1 MALPSC
7 AAVCGRRYSV
17 EHQTTVHPCGAGA
30 APTVRHT
37 GQSADLRQLSQP
49 HRVAAQ
55 FFSAKVNALA
65 ALTATVNVGVDA
77 AVADKWT
84 LDLSAYWNP
93 VNSDSFSCRLYAA
106 QIGTKRW
113 LYEAFVGHFIGS
125 QLTYGNYLYGG
136 SRRYY
141 KGGMAG
147 LGFSYGYAWLLSKR
161 WNVTAEIGIGVF
173 YMKDTR
179 RDRIPPEYESIFI
192 HHYKRWVV
200 GPSRAEISF
209 NYLF

>member
-1 MALPSC
+1 MPQILSAVFGSRLPKNYNHEKKTHHHLNALPAGFVGQASSGRS
-7 AAVCGRRYSV
+7 AVFQRQSQRVGRT
-17 EHQTTVHPCGAGA
+17 H
-30 APTVRHT
+30 
-37 GQSADLRQLSQP
+37 RQ
-49 HRVAAQ
+49 R
-55 FFSAKVNALA
+55 
-65 ALTATVNVGVDA
+65 VNVGVDA

>member
-1 MALPSC
+1 MKKQQTIIIALCLMTLCCIP
-7 AAVCGRRYSV
+7 RR
-17 EHQTTVHPCGAGA
+17 A
-30 APTVRHT
+30 
-37 GQSADLRQLSQP
+37 
-49 HRVAAQ
+49 AAQ

-106 QIGTKRW
+106 QIGTKHW

-192 HHYKRWVV
+192 HHYKRWIV

>member
-1 MALPSC
+1 MKK
-7 AAVCGRRYSV
+7 
-17 EHQTTVHPCGAGA
+17 
-30 APTVRHT
+30 RHIIILSLCLLAFW
-37 GQSADLRQLSQP
+37 GKPQLA
-49 HRVAAQ
+49 AAQ

-65 ALTATVNVGVDA
+65 ALTATVNVGV
-77 AVADKWT
+77 VAGRRRT
-84 LDLSAYWNP
+84 SGR
-93 VNSDSFSCRLYAA
+93 STFRLLESHKLRFVQLVGYMARRS
-106 QIGTKRW
+106 GTKRW
-113 LYEAFVGHFIGS
+113 LLRAFVGHFIGG

-192 HHYKRWVV
+192 HHYKRW
-200 GPSRAEISF
+200 
-209 NYLF
+209 L

>member
-1 MALPSC
+1 MRPTICTGERGLVDMAIFPAPRFFSRRVPYHHLSAQQIITAMPQILSAVFGSRLPKNYNHEKKTHHHLNALP
-7 AAVCGRRYSV
+7 
-17 EHQTTVHPCGAGA
+17 
-30 APTVRHT
+30 T
-37 GQSADLRQLSQP
+37 G
-49 HRVAAQ
+49 
-55 FFSAKVNALA
+55 
-65 ALTATVNVGVDA
+65 
-77 AVADKWT
+77 
-84 LDLSAYWNP
+84 
-93 VNSDSFSCRLYAA
+93 
-106 QIGTKRW
+106 
-113 LYEAFVGHFIGS
+113 FVGQAPSGRSAVFQRQSKRVGRTHRNGERRSGCRRRGQVDVRPFR
-125 QLTYGNYLYGG
+125 LYGG

>member
-1 MALPSC
+1 MKTKNLIFLLAS
-7 AAVCGRRYSV
+7 AAVLATNPQR
-17 EHQTTVHPCGAGA
+17 A
-30 APTVRHT
+30 
-37 GQSADLRQLSQP
+37 
-49 HRVAAQ
+49 AAQ

-65 ALTATVNVGVDA
+65 ALTGTVNVGLDA

-84 LDLSAYWNP
+84 LDISGYWNP
-93 VNSDSFSCRLYAA
+93 INSDSFSCRLYAA
-106 QIGTKRW
+106 QVGAKRW
-113 LYEAFVGHFIGS
+113 LYEAFVGHFIGG

-141 KGGMAG
+141 KCHMGG

-161 WNVTAEIGIGVF
+161 WNITAEIGIGIY

-179 RDRIPPEYESIFI
+179 RDRMLPEYESIFI
-192 HHYKRWVV
+192 HHYKRWVI
-200 GPSRAEISF
+200 GPSRAEVSF

>member
-1 MALPSC
+1 MKKRHIITLMRCLLALW
-7 AAVCGRRYSV
+7 GK
-17 EHQTTVHPCGAGA
+17 
-30 APTVRHT
+30 
-37 GQSADLRQLSQP
+37 P

-113 LYEAFVGHFIGS
+113 RYEPLVGQILGS
-125 QLTYGNYLYGG
+125 QRPSVNYLYGG

-141 KGGMAG
+141 NGGMAG
-147 LGFSYGYAWLLSKR
+147 L
-161 WNVTAEIGIGVF
+161 
-173 YMKDTR
+173 
-179 RDRIPPEYESIFI
+179 
-192 HHYKRWVV
+192 
-200 GPSRAEISF
+200 
-209 NYLF
+209 

>member
-1 MALPSC
+1 MPQILSAVFGSRLPKNYNHEKKTHHHLNALPTGFVGQAPSGRS
-7 AAVCGRRYSV
+7 AVFQRQSKRVGRTHRNGERRSGCRRRGQV
-17 EHQTTVHPCGAGA
+17 D
-30 APTVRHT
+30 VRPFRLLE
-37 GQSADLRQLSQP
+37 SRKLRFVQ
-49 HRVAAQ
+49 
-55 FFSAKVNALA
+55 
-65 ALTATVNVGVDA
+65 
-77 AVADKWT
+77 
-84 LDLSAYWNP
+84 
-93 VNSDSFSCRLYAA
+93 CRLYAA

>member
-1 MALPSC
+1 MKK
-7 AAVCGRRYSV
+7 
-17 EHQTTVHPCGAGA
+17 
-30 APTVRHT
+30 RHIIILSLCLLAFW
-37 GQSADLRQLSQP
+37 GKPQLA
-49 HRVAAQ
+49 AAQ

-65 ALTATVNVGVDA
+65 ALTGNGERRSGCRRRGQVDA
-77 AVADKWT
+77 RRFRLLESHKLRFVQ
-84 LDLSAYWNP
+84 LSAICRADRHETLALRSVRGPFHRRPANLWKLP
-93 VNSDSFSCRLYAA
+93 V
-106 QIGTKRW
+106 
-113 LYEAFVGHFIGS
+113 
-125 QLTYGNYLYGG
+125 
-136 SRRYY
+136 RRFPTLLQRRH
-141 KGGMAG
+141 GR

>member
-1 MALPSC
+1 MGHTSS
-7 AAVCGRRYSV
+7 GR
-17 EHQTTVHPCGAGA
+17 
-30 APTVRHT
+30 
-37 GQSADLRQLSQP
+37 L
-49 HRVAAQ
+49 
-55 FFSAKVNALA
+55 
-65 ALTATVNVGVDA
+65 DA

-84 LDLSAYWNP
+84 LDVSGYWNP
-93 VNSDSFSCRLYAA
+93 INSDSFSCRLYAA

-113 LYEAFVGHFIGS
+113 LYEAFVGHFISG

-136 SRRYY
+136 SRHYY
-141 KGGMAG
+141 KGNMAG

-161 WNVTAEIGIGVF
+161 WNITAEIGVGVF

-179 RDRIPPEYESIFI
+179 RDRTLPEYESIII

-200 GPSRAEISF
+200 GPSRAEVSF

>member
-1 MALPSC
+1 MKK
-7 AAVCGRRYSV
+7 
-17 EHQTTVHPCGAGA
+17 
-30 APTVRHT
+30 RHIIILSLCLLAFW
-37 GQSADLRQLSQP
+37 GKPQLA
-49 HRVAAQ
+49 AAQ

-93 VNSDSFSCRLYAA
+93 INSDSFSCRLYAA

-113 LYEAFVGHFIGS
+113 LYEAFVGHFIGG

-161 WNVTAEIGIGVF
+161 WNITAEIGIGVF

>member
-1 MALPSC
+1 MKKRHIIILSLCLLALW
-7 AAVCGRRYSV
+7 GK
-17 EHQTTVHPCGAGA
+17 
-30 APTVRHT
+30 
-37 GQSADLRQLSQP
+37 P
-49 HRVAAQ
+49 HRAAAQ

-65 ALTATVNVGVDA
+65 ALTGTVNVGLDA

-84 LDLSAYWNP
+84 LDVSGYWNP
-93 VNSDSFSCRLYAA
+93 INTNSFSCRLYAA

-113 LYEAFVGHFIGS
+113 LYEAFVGHFIGG

-141 KGGMAG
+141 KGHMGG

-161 WNVTAEIGIGVF
+161 WNITAEIGIGV
-173 YMKDTR
+173 YRMTDTR
-179 RDRIPPEYESIFI
+179 RDRTPPEYEPIFI

>member
-1 MALPSC
+1 MPQILSAVFGSRLPKNYNHEKKTHHHLNALPTGFVGQAPSGRS
-7 AAVCGRRYSV
+7 AVFQRQSKRVGR
-17 EHQTTVHPCGAGA
+17 T
-30 APTVRHT
+30 
-37 GQSADLRQLSQP
+37 
-49 HRVAAQ
+49 HRNGERR
-55 FFSAKVNALA
+55 S
-65 ALTATVNVGVDA
+65 G
-77 AVADKWT
+77 
-84 LDLSAYWNP
+84 WNP
-93 VNSDSFSCRLYAA
+93 VISDSFSCRLYAA

>member
-1 MALPSC
+1 MEKKTHHHLNALPTGFVGQAPSGRS
-7 AAVCGRRYSV
+7 AVFQRQSKRIGRTHRNGERRSG
-17 EHQTTVHPCGAGA
+17 C
-30 APTVRHT
+30 RRR
-37 GQSADLRQLSQP
+37 GQ
-49 HRVAAQ
+49 
-55 FFSAKVNALA
+55 
-65 ALTATVNVGVDA
+65 VDA
-77 AVADKWT
+77 RRFRLLESHKLRFVQ
-84 LDLSAYWNP
+84 L
-93 VNSDSFSCRLYAA
+93 RLYAA

-161 WNVTAEIGIGVF
+161 WNVTAEIGVGVF

-179 RDRIPPEYESIFI
+179 RDRTLPEYESIII

-200 GPSRAEISF
+200 GPSRAEVSF

>member
-1 MALPSC
+1 MKK
-7 AAVCGRRYSV
+7 
-17 EHQTTVHPCGAGA
+17 
-30 APTVRHT
+30 RHIIILSLCLLAFW
-37 GQSADLRQLSQP
+37 GKPQLA
-49 HRVAAQ
+49 AAQ

-84 LDLSAYWNP
+84 LDVSAYWNP
-93 VNSDSFSCRLYAA
+93 INSDSFSCRLYAA

-113 LYEAFVGHFIGS
+113 LYEAFVGHFIGG

-179 RDRIPPEYESIFI
+179 RDRIPPEYESIII

>member
-1 MALPSC
+1 MGQAPSGRS
-7 AAVCGRRYSV
+7 AV
-17 EHQTTVHPCGAGA
+17 
-30 APTVRHT
+30 
-37 GQSADLRQLSQP
+37 
-49 HRVAAQ
+49 
-55 FFSAKVNALA
+55 FSAKVNALA

-161 WNVTAEIGIGVF
+161 WNVTAEIGVGVF

-179 RDRIPPEYESIFI
+179 RDRTLPEYESIII

-200 GPSRAEISF
+200 GPSRAEVSF

>member
-1 MALPSC
+1 MLCLLALWGK
-7 AAVCGRRYSV
+7 A
-17 EHQTTVHPCGAGA
+17 
-30 APTVRHT
+30 
-37 GQSADLRQLSQP
+37 

-141 KGGMAG
+141 KKAEWPGWDSAMVM
-147 LGFSYGYAWLLSKR
+147 LGCSRS
-161 WNVTAEIGIGVF
+161 
-173 YMKDTR
+173 
-179 RDRIPPEYESIFI
+179 
-192 HHYKRWVV
+192 V
-200 GPSRAEISF
+200 GTSRPKSASGSF
-209 NYLF
+209 T

>member
-1 MALPSC
+1 MLCLLALW
-7 AAVCGRRYSV
+7 GK
-17 EHQTTVHPCGAGA
+17 
-30 APTVRHT
+30 
-37 GQSADLRQLSQP
+37 P

-141 KGGMAG
+141 C
-147 LGFSYGYAWLLSKR
+147 LLYTSD
-161 WNVTAEIGIGVF
+161 AADE
-173 YMKDTR
+173 
-179 RDRIPPEYESIFI
+179 
-192 HHYKRWVV
+192 
-200 GPSRAEISF
+200 
-209 NYLF
+209 

>member
-1 MALPSC
+1 MKKRHIITLMLCLLALW
-7 AAVCGRRYSV
+7 GK
-17 EHQTTVHPCGAGA
+17 
-30 APTVRHT
+30 
-37 GQSADLRQLSQP
+37 P
-49 HRVAAQ
+49 HRAAAQ

-65 ALTATVNVGVDA
+65 ALTGTVNVGLDA

-84 LDLSAYWNP
+84 LDVSGYWNP
-93 VNSDSFSCRLYAA
+93 INSDSFSCRLYAA

-113 LYEAFVGHFIGS
+113 LY
-125 QLTYGNYLYGG
+125 GG
-136 SRRYY
+136 SRHYY
-141 KGGMAG
+141 KGNMAG

-161 WNVTAEIGIGVF
+161 WNITAEIGVGVF

-179 RDRIPPEYESIFI
+179 RDRTLPEYESIII

-200 GPSRAEISF
+200 GPSRAEVSF